1 MKKILLVIILFSATT
16 IIKAQDIPSAEK
28 GVNYG
33 KPFTLDSALT
43 EAQLKEK
50 MNTASFSGQMK
61 GKVVEVCKTMGCWIK
76 LELPT
81 GDTVLAKTN
90 DEFFMPKNIVG
101 KTVMVNG
108 EANIKERSVKELQH
122 YAKDAGMSKEEI
134 AKITAPKKELTIK
147 LKGVKVLE

>member
-1 MKKILLVIILFSATT
+1 MKKILLAAILFSAFT
-16 IIKAQDIPSAEK
+16 ITKAQDITSAEK

-43 EAQLKEK
+43 ETQIKQK
-50 MNTASFSGQMK
+50 MNSTQFSGQIK
-61 GKVVEVCKTMGCWIK
+61 GKVVEVCQAMGCWIK
-76 LELPT
+76 IAIST

-108 EANIKERSVKELQH
+108 DASVKERPVKELQH
-122 YAKDAGMSKEEI
+122 YAKDAGQSKEEI
-134 AKITAPKKELTIK
+134 AKITQPKKELTIK
-147 LKGVKVLE
+147 LKGVKVLD

>member
-1 MKKILLVIILFSATT
+1 MKKIFLALICLAATT
-16 IIKAQDIPSAEK
+16 LTKSQAIPSAEK

-33 KPFTLDSALT
+33 KPFTLDSALS
-43 EAQLKEK
+43 EAQIKEK
-50 MNTASFSGQMK
+50 MNATQFSGQIK
-61 GKVVEVCKTMGCWIK
+61 GKVVEVCQTMGCWIK
-76 LELPT
+76 IAIPT

-108 EANIKERSVKELQH
+108 DASVKERPVKELQH
-122 YAKDAGMSKEEI
+122 YAKDAGQSKEEI
-134 AKITAPKKELTIK
+134 AKITKPKKELTIK